1 MQPRFQYKCVF
12 MKLTT
17 FFISKA
23 KQIYA
28 TILTVPESVFKIKT
42 MLHWILFEILR
53 TSTVICKQGFLHEN
67 EFVQYLQNYKYQ
79 DINKSHF
86 RKPL

>member
-1 MQPRFQYKCVF
+1 

-28 TILTVPESVFKIKT
+28 KTLTVFESASKIKIMSPLALIEVYPT
-42 MLHWILFEILR
+42 LA
-53 TSTVICKQGFLHEN
+53 VI
-67 EFVQYLQNYKYQ
+67 
-79 DINKSHF
+79 
-86 RKPL
+86 